1 MKRIAIIKAE
11 DRMIEQGLEQD
22 LERQSIVEEPK
33 LKKDDMVL
41 GIK

>member
-1 MKRIAIIKAE
+1 
-11 DRMIEQGLEQD
+11 MIEQGLEQD